1 MRFTHGEE
9 EAENLMDRLS
19 GQSALRV
26 IKGKN
31 GETPLSELISF
42 LSVIWYVVSF
52 RVRPVYPKL
61 RKEGKGRSAQYER

>member
-42 LSVIWYVVSF
+42 LSVNTYVIPRRYV
-52 RVRPVYPKL
+52 
-61 RKEGKGRSAQYER
+61 

>member
-1 MRFTHGEE
+1 MRKAHGEE

-42 LSVIWYVVSF
+42 LAVIWYVVS
-52 RVRPVYPKL
+52 
-61 RKEGKGRSAQYER
+61 SYENPPISGG